1 MVALLWDFRSKKIL
15 GAPKDIAMSCFLQ
28 LERKLARNPELHK
41 QYSKFMDECK
51 KLGHMSEI
59 NVKGI
64 PNLHDFLSY
73 SVLKPEST
81 TTKVRV
87 VFDSSAKSSSGYS
100 LNEILAVWPT
110 IQPELFTILVPFR
123 LPCFDFTADIEKIY
137 RQVMMSGKDKRF
149 QLILWRDELSEYE
162 MLSIEYGHV
171 WYFRCTILG
180 HQMLTTVVVTN
191 SA

>member
-1 MVALLWDFRSKKIL
+1 
-15 GAPKDIAMSCFLQ
+15 MSCFLQ

-162 MLSIEYGHV
+162 NRIWSRMVLSLHHTWPPNAY
-171 WYFRCTILG
+171 
-180 HQMLTTVVVTN
+180 N
-191 SA
+191 SCCHKQYINIHLVQLH